1 MSAFLVIR
9 VLQSQGVYMPH
20 TLVYSNVELR
30 GPSADTSEESSF
42 FEAVAK
48 KRYLD
53 YNHYKLCTRITT
65 IVSASNIV
73 DALSVAE
80 NRFSEVMDVISIN
93 FPISNFNL
101 SPLGLV
107 KDLDSGSIHHLNDES
122 FKPSTT
128 FMLQQGIVQKYDNDH
143 YLLSRDNELSK
154 RYLRSLHWFRNAKHE
169 NNKQLKILF
178 YWFALEA
185 LLKVNESDN
194 ISGIIR
200 WFLGFPNGKN
210 SQDVSID
217 LIKDLESHERYHYW
231 KKKLP
236 NVLDQ
241 IREFRNNSVHHGFR
255 SIEFTLS
262 ELDLFCQVM
271 VLSVSRCQ
279 SAVRNAIN
287 NNLASISEFKEYIPE
302 LFELNTHVK
311 NDTHGTII
319 YSLEERVK

>member
-1 MSAFLVIR
+1 MSAFLVVRI
-9 VLQSQGVYMPH
+9 LQSQSVYISH

-42 FEAVAK
+42 FESVAK
-48 KRYLD
+48 NIYLD
-53 YNHYKLCTRITT
+53 YNHYKLCARITT
-65 IVSASNIV
+65 IVNSSNVI
-73 DALSVAE
+73 DALNIAD

-101 SPLGLV
+101 SPIGLL
-107 KDLDSGSIHHLNDES
+107 KDLDSGAIHHLNDNS
-122 FKPSTT
+122 FKPSAT
-128 FMLQQGIVQKYDNDH
+128 FMLQQGLIQKYDNDH

-185 LLKVNESDN
+185 LLKESESDN

-210 SQDVSID
+210 SQDVSLH
-217 LIKDLESHERYHYW
+217 LIKDLGLHVKYHFW
-231 KKKLP
+231 KRKLP
-236 NVLDQ
+236 IVLDK

-255 SIEFTLS
+255 NIEFDLS

-279 SAVRNAIN
+279 GAVRNAIN
-287 NNLASISEFKEYIPE
+287 NNITSISEFKEYIPE
-302 LFELNTHVK
+302 IFELNTHVK

-319 YSLEERVK
+319 YSLEEKVQ

>member
-1 MSAFLVIR
+1 MSAFLVVRI
-9 VLQSQGVYMPH
+9 LQSQSVYISH
-20 TLVYSNVELR
+20 TLVYSNEELR

-42 FEAVAK
+42 FESVAK
-48 KRYLD
+48 NIYLD
-53 YNHYKLCTRITT
+53 YNHYKLCARITT
-65 IVSASNIV
+65 IVNSSNVI
-73 DALSVAE
+73 DALNIAD

-101 SPLGLV
+101 SPIGLL
-107 KDLDSGSIHHLNDES
+107 KDLDSGVIHHLNDNS

-128 FMLQQGIVQKYDNDH
+128 FMLQQGLIQKYDNDH

-185 LLKVNESDN
+185 LLKESESDN

-210 SQDVSID
+210 SQDVSLH
-217 LIKDLESHERYHYW
+217 LIKDLESHVKYHFW
-231 KKKLP
+231 KRKLP
-236 NVLDQ
+236 IVLDK

-255 SIEFTLS
+255 NIEFDLS

-279 SAVRNAIN
+279 GAVRNAIN
-287 NNLASISEFKEYIPE
+287 NNITSISEFKEYIPE
-302 LFELNTHVK
+302 IFELNTHVK

-319 YSLEERVK
+319 YSLEEKVQ